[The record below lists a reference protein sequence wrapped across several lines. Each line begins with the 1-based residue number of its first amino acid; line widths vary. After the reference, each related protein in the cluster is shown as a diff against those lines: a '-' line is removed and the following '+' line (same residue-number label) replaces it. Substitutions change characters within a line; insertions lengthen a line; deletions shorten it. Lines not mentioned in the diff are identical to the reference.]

1 MIKVSFAMQRWVFI
15 AALGAACGNSSPSA
29 PAAGSA
35 VSAPVSAASGKGH
48 MSSFALTVVG
58 EDSKVNVNLA
68 VPDSWTAAAADP
80 PSWKM
85 DGARM
90 LSLAA
95 VSPGGS
101 DNASRVEKAIKMQFA
116 DLGGIARADY
126 PDGRVWIAH
135 PEGANVHARMFVP
148 YAKGV
153 VMGVAMLSDASKVDA
168 VKAVFETLKLAP

>member
-1 MIKVSFAMQRWVFI
+1 
-15 AALGAACGNSSPSA
+15 
-29 PAAGSA
+29 
-35 VSAPVSAASGKGH
+35 
-48 MSSFALTVVG
+48 MSKFALSVVG
-58 EDSKVNVNLA
+58 EDSKVNVELA
-68 VPDSWTAAAADP
+68 VPAGWSSAAADP

-101 DNASRVEKAIKMQFA
+101 DNASRVEKAIKMQYD
-116 DLGGIARADY
+116 DLGGAARAEY

-148 YAKGV
+148 YAGGV
-153 VMGVAMLSDASKVDA
+153 VMGVAMLSDASKVDG
-168 VKAVFETLKLAP
+168 VKAAFETLKIAQ